1 MIKQQTL
8 KQKIG
13 TWLLPYLPVN
23 NHVFNHI
30 RLELNAWIVRTL
42 FPLNPFYIIQLTKIL
57 RSHNLLVN
65 IGCGPFGKEN
75 WVNIDLFSHPNLTIR
90 YDSRKKIPLADNC
103 CRGIHVEHFFEHL
116 NPSDEMPAFLN
127 ECYRCMQASATL
139 RIIVPDLE
147 LYIKAYVSQGW
158 EFFNQV
164 GCGGDCPQEVFRT
177 KMDALNHIFIQ
188 GWEHYGGYDAE
199 NLELVLREAGFTK
212 VNRVNFREGNFPVE
226 CIDREQHRPYSLY
239 FEAQK

>member
-1 MIKQQTL
+1 MTQQLTI

-13 TWLLPYLPVN
+13 NWLIPNLPVN

-30 RLELNAWIVRTL
+30 RLELNAWIVRTI
-42 FPLNPFYIIQLTKIL
+42 FPLNPFYLIKLTKI
-57 RSHNLLVN
+57 RNASNILVN

-75 WVNIDLFSHPNLTIR
+75 WINIDLFSHTNLTIR
-90 YDSRKKIPLADNC
+90 YDSRKKFPLANNS

-116 NPSDEMPAFLN
+116 NPSDEIPAFLH
-127 ECYRCMQASATL
+127 ECYRCMQSDAIL

-147 LYIKAYVSQGW
+147 LYIRAYLSQGW
-158 EFFNQV
+158 ALFNKI
-164 GCGGDCPQEVFRT
+164 GCGGDLPQEAFKT
-177 KMDALNHIFIQ
+177 KMDALNHVFVQ

-199 NLELVLREAGFTK
+199 NLELILLEAGFTK
-212 VNRVNFREGNFPVE
+212 INRVNYREGRFPVE

-239 FEAQK
+239 IEAQK

>member
-1 MIKQQTL
+1 MVKQRNL

-13 TWLLPYLPVN
+13 IWLLPRLPVN

-30 RLELNAWIVRTL
+30 RLEINAWVVRT
-42 FPLNPFYIIQLTKIL
+42 FFYLNPFYLKKIVKL
-57 RSHNLLVN
+57 KNAEDLLVN

-75 WVNIDLFSHPNLTIR
+75 WINIDLFSHPNLTIR
-90 YDSRKKIPLADNC
+90 YDARKKFPLSNNS

-116 NPSDEMPAFLN
+116 NPSDEVPAFLN
-127 ECYRCMQASATL
+127 ECYRCMQTGAIL

-147 LYIKAYVSQGW
+147 LYIKAYLSEGW
-158 EFFNQV
+158 ELLNQI
-164 GCGGDCPQEVFRT
+164 GCGGEKPQEAFKT
-177 KMDALNHIFIQ
+177 KMDALNHVFVQ
-188 GWEHYGGYDAE
+188 SWEHYGGYDAE
-199 NLELVLREAGFTK
+199 NLEIVLREAGFSQ
-212 VNRVNFREGNFPVE
+212 VNRVNWRSGNFPVE

>member
-1 MIKQQTL
+1 MSL

-13 TWLLPYLPVN
+13 AWLIPRIPIN
-23 NHVFNHI
+23 NHVFNHF
-30 RLELNAWIVRTL
+30 RLESNAWIVRTL
-42 FPLNPFYIIQLTKIL
+42 FLLNPFYSIQLSKIEH
-57 RSHNLLVN
+57 SNNLLVN

-90 YDSRKKIPLADNC
+90 YDARKKFPLASNSC
-103 CRGIHVEHFFEHL
+103 IGIHVEHFFEHL
-116 NPSDEMPAFLN
+116 NPTDEVPAFLN
-127 ECYRCMQASATL
+127 ECYRCLSNEGVL

-147 LYIKAYVSQGW
+147 LYIKAYLSEGW
-158 EFFNQV
+158 DLLNQI
-164 GCGGDCPQEVFRT
+164 GCGGDKPQESFKT
-177 KMDALNHIFIQ
+177 KMDALNHVFVQ

-199 NLELVLREAGFTK
+199 NLGLLLREAGFTR
-212 VNRVNFREGNFPVE
+212 VNRVSWRNGDFPVD